1 MAAPRNSVWIKE
13 YGITVS
19 VGGDGVVDDD
29 DDDDDVDVD
38 VDVDDDVDVD
48 SVLSVFTARDN
59 VDSTV
64 VLLDCGTGVA
74 VDQSCDHW
82 YATAALR
89 PGFDTRLR
97 LLGERM
103 ENESISVTTKEA
115 ATTTAKTEDDEIML
129 NLCH

>member
-19 VGGDGVVDDD
+19 VGGIVV
-29 DDDDDVDVD
+29 
-38 VDVDDDVDVD
+38 VDVDDDDVD

-59 VDSTV
+59 NVDSAV

-89 PGFDTRLR
+89 DGFDTLR